1 MKSDIEI
8 AHSIKALPITEIGK
22 QIGLSDSQLIPYG
35 HDKAKIDAS
44 SIANMPRQGKLVLVT
59 SINPTPAGE
68 GKTTVTIGLV
78 DAINRLGK
86 SAIGALREPSMG
98 PVFGLKGG
106 ATGGGYAQVIP
117 MEDINLH
124 FTGDIHAVSAAHNLL
139 AAVIDNHLH
148 QGNELKIDPE
158 NIYWR
163 RVLDMNDRALRQ
175 ITLGKGR
182 VNGPERN
189 SGFDITASSEIM
201 AVLTLSKNLFDLKKR
216 LSRIVVALDVQG
228 KPVTVADLKVAGAL
242 TAILKDAI
250 NPNLVQSL
258 EHSPFIIHGGPFA
271 NIAQGTNSVV
281 ATDAALKL
289 ADFAV
294 TEAGFGSD
302 LGGEKFMDV
311 KVPVLGKEP
320 DAVVIVATVKALKFH
335 GGVALDHLSDKNVDA
350 VRNGLDNLNRHL
362 EAMTHYGKPVV
373 VALNKFL
380 DDDMEEIQ
388 LIKNFVEG
396 EKKLQFEI
404 VTSFVDGFEG
414 SLDLAKKVI
423 EATDNQRFFMPLYQ
437 ADDSIEKKI
446 QTIVEKIY
454 GGKDFE
460 LSDRAKK
467 DLAEVK
473 ENGWGKLPVVI
484 AKTPNSL
491 TDDSKIHGAPTGFT
505 IHIRRFIPKIG
516 AGFIV
521 AMAGKVLM
529 MPGLGKKPAAE
540 KIDVDENGKISGLS

>member
-44 SIANMPRQGKLVLVT
+44 SIANIPRQGKLILVT

-124 FTGDIHAVSAAHNLL
+124 FTGDLHAVSAAHNLL

-148 QGNELKIDPE
+148 QGNQLQIDPD
-158 NIYWR
+158 NVYWR

-242 TAILKDAI
+242 TAVLKDAI

-271 NIAQGTNSVV
+271 NIAQGTNSVI

-289 ADFAV
+289 ADYAV

-320 DAVVIVATVKALKFH
+320 DAVVIVATIKALKFH
-335 GGVALDHLSDKNVDA
+335 GGVALDHLSEKNIDA
-350 VRNGLDNLNRHL
+350 VKSGLNNLDRHL
-362 EAMTHYGKPVV
+362 KAMTRYGKPVI
-373 VALNKFL
+373 VALNKFF
-380 DDDMEEIQ
+380 DDDMDEIQ
-388 LIKNFVEG
+388 VIKEFVEG
-396 EKKLQFEI
+396 EKKLKFEI

-423 EATDNQRFFMPLYQ
+423 EAADNQRFFMPLYQ
-437 ADDSIEKKI
+437 ADDPIEKKI

-460 LSDRAKK
+460 LSDRAEK

-473 ENGWGKLPVVI
+473 ENGWDSLPVVI

-491 TDDSKIHGAPTGFT
+491 TDDSKVHGAPTDFT

-516 AGFIV
+516 AGFVV

-529 MPGLGKKPAAE
+529 MPGLGKVPAAE
-540 KIDVDENGKISGLS
+540 KIDVDENGKITGLS

>member
-8 AHSIKALPITEIGK
+8 AHDTTELPITEIAQ
-22 QIGLSDSQLIPYG
+22 QIGLSEKQLIPYG
-35 HDKAKIDAS
+35 HDKAKIDVVS
-44 SIANMPRQGKLVLVT
+44 LANAPRQGKLILVT

-106 ATGGGYAQVIP
+106 ATGGGFAQVIP
-117 MEDINLH
+117 MDDINLH

-139 AAVIDNHLH
+139 AAVLDNHLH
-148 QGNELKIDPE
+148 QGNALQIDPD
-158 NIYWR
+158 NIFWR

-175 ITLGKGR
+175 ITLGKGKI
-182 VNGPERN
+182 NGPERD

-201 AVLTLSKNLFDLKKR
+201 AILTLSKNLSDLKKR
-216 LSRIVVALDVQG
+216 LGRIVVALNVKG
-228 KPVTVADLKVAGAL
+228 EPVTVSDLKVAGAL
-242 TAILKDAI
+242 AAVLKDAI

-271 NIAQGTNSVV
+271 NIAQGTNSVI
-281 ATDAALKL
+281 ATDTALKL
-289 ADFAV
+289 ADYAV

-320 DAVVIVATVKALKFH
+320 DAVVLVATIKALKFH
-335 GGVALDHLSDKNVDA
+335 AGVALADLGQKDVAA
-350 VRNGLDNLNRHL
+350 VKKGLGNLNRHL
-362 EAMTHYGKPVV
+362 DAMTRYGKPVV
-373 VALNKFL
+373 VALNKFAS
-380 DDDMEEIQ
+380 DDMEEIRAV
-388 LIKNFVEG
+388 KDFVEN
-396 EKKLQFEI
+396 EKGLKMEI
-404 VTSFVDGFEG
+404 ATSFVDGFEG
-414 SLDLAKKVI
+414 SLELAKTVV
-423 EATDNQRFFMPLYQ
+423 AAADNHHFFMPLYH
-437 ADDSIEKKI
+437 ADDTIEDKMT
-446 QTIVEKIY
+446 TIIEKIY
-454 GGKDFE
+454 GGKNYE
-460 LSDRAKK
+460 LSDRAVS
-467 DLAEVK
+467 DLAELK
-473 ENGWGKLPVVI
+473 ANGWDKLPVVI

-491 TDDSKIHGAPTGFT
+491 TDDSKIHGAPSGFT

-516 AGFIV
+516 AGFVV

-529 MPGLGKKPAAE
+529 MPGLGEVPAAE
-540 KIDVDENGKISGLS
+540 KIDVDANGQITGLS

>member
-8 AHSIKALPITEIGK
+8 AHSVKALPITDIAK

-35 HDKAKIDAS
+35 HDKAKIDAAS
-44 SIANMPRQGKLVLVT
+44 LKNMPRQGKLILVT

-148 QGNELKIDPE
+148 QGNDLKIDPD

-163 RVLDMNDRALRQ
+163 RVLDMNDRSLRQ
-175 ITLGKGR
+175 ITLGKGK

-201 AVLTLSKNLFDLKKR
+201 AVLTLSKDLFDLKKR
-216 LSRIVVALDVQG
+216 LNRIVVALNDQG
-228 KPVTVADLKVAGAL
+228 KPVTVEDLKVAGAL
-242 TAILKDAI
+242 AAVLKDAI

-271 NIAQGTNSVV
+271 NIAQGTNSVI

-289 ADFAV
+289 ADYAV

-311 KVPVLGKEP
+311 KIPVLGKEP
-320 DAVVIVATVKALKFH
+320 DAVVVVATIKALKFH
-335 GGVALDHLSDKNVDA
+335 AGVALEDLHQKDIPA
-350 VRNGLDNLNRHL
+350 VKIGLQNLDRHL
-362 EAMTHYGKPVV
+362 TAMSRYGKPVV
-373 VALNKFL
+373 VALNKFF
-380 DDDMEEIQ
+380 DDDIEEIETV
-388 LIKNFVEG
+388 KRFVEND
-396 EKKLQFEI
+396 KKLSFEI
-404 VTSFVDGFEG
+404 ATSFVDGFEG
-414 SLDLAKKVI
+414 SLDLAKLVLA
-423 EATDNQRFFMPLYQ
+423 ATENHRTFMPLYQ
-437 ADDSIEKKI
+437 ADDPIEEKI
-446 QTIVEKIY
+446 QTIIEKIY

-460 LSDRAKK
+460 LSDRAVT
-467 DLAEVK
+467 DLAEIK
-473 ENGWGKLPVVI
+473 ENGWDQLPVVI

-491 TDDSKIHGAPTGFT
+491 TDDSKIHGAPSDFT

-529 MPGLGKKPAAE
+529 MPGLGKVPAAE
-540 KIDVDENGKISGLS
+540 KIDVDEKGQITGLS